1 MKNFFFSLALVL
13 TCSLLA
19 QPRIN
24 APLPLIND
32 EPLAVLED
40 ATGWCLSIDKQW
52 MSAERTIPFRAN
64 SRDEDKYESKEGEL
78 GQDNFEELAL
88 YEVNYADSSLILLV
102 KTIRDGQYK
111 YPSTQKGWEK
121 KFRIFYYLVTKSSW
135 NRVRNLQNE
144 GLVTLNLPLLDMG
157 EIVTTKKKKFID
169 SFENSARIRKLN
181 VRLVIQYQQ
190 QFQNIRFQLYTVH
203 NVFQTVEGVRQDFKI
218 RNRSLYGTDELF
230 QFLYYECSLQ
240 QWLSFISMQQG

>member
-1 MKNFFFSLALVL
+1 MKNFFFFLAFGLCTLGV
-13 TCSLLA
+13 A

-24 APLPLIND
+24 APLPIING
-32 EPLAVLED
+32 EPLALLQE
-40 ATGWCLSIDKQW
+40 ATGWCLSVDNQW
-52 MSAERTIPFRAN
+52 ISAEQTIPVRAN
-64 SRDEDKYESKEGEL
+64 SRDESKYESKEGQL

-88 YEVNYADSSLILLV
+88 YEVQYADSSLILLV

-121 KFRIFYYLVTKSSW
+121 KFRIFYYLLTKSSW
-135 NRVRNLQNE
+135 NRVRYLQNE

-157 EIVTTKKKKFID
+157 EIVTTKKKNFIN

-181 VRLVIQYQQ
+181 VRLVVQYQQ
-190 QFQNIRFQLYTVH
+190 QFQNIRFQIYTVH

-218 RNRSLYGTDELF
+218 RNRSLYGTEELF